1 MKGLKP
7 TLLALFVSG
16 VPALALAG
24 AGFQPLDEA
33 SMGNVT
39 GQAGVSIE
47 LETKINIDR
56 FLYQD
61 EGAFVVDHISIGGAE
76 RTDFFGFNGIGGP
89 SATDTLD
96 NIRIDID
103 LLSDGDAAI
112 NIVPTNFAAVDFRIS
127 TGAWSL
133 LATDGSNN
141 YTNLMSYFFAEG
153 LIGRGS
159 IHIDTASDVMRLRTG
174 FAIETMEFDVPFLA
188 LGVRGMQI
196 TGADYDLTFPSP
208 LDLFAEV
215 DLYIYEGARL
225 SSNVSSLAIDMP
237 SFRADIGIDE
247 LLVGQ
252 QSVGSVFVDDLA
264 IMNTRMRVYGH

>member
-16 VPALALAG
+16 VPSLALSAV
-24 AGFQPLDEA
+24 GFQPLDEA

-127 TGAWSL
+127 TGPWSL
-133 LATDGSNN
+133 LAK
-141 YTNLMSYFFAEG
+141 
-153 LIGRGS
+153 RG
-159 IHIDTASDVMRLRTG
+159 A
-174 FAIETMEFDVPFLA
+174 
-188 LGVRGMQI
+188 
-196 TGADYDLTFPSP
+196 
-208 LDLFAEV
+208 
-215 DLYIYEGARL
+215 
-225 SSNVSSLAIDMP
+225 
-237 SFRADIGIDE
+237 
-247 LLVGQ
+247 
-252 QSVGSVFVDDLA
+252 
-264 IMNTRMRVYGH
+264 